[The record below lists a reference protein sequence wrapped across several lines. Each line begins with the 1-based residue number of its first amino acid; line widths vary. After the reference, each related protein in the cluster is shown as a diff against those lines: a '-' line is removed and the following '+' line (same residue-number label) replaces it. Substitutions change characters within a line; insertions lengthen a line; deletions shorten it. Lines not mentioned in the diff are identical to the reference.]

1 MHSTLI
7 YLYIFKAIYFV
18 IASFSLLISL
28 EQTTPS
34 NSHSILASEHALNKC
49 VSNFSFNTKI
59 PVLIKHMQPI
69 LYALQQEMQKQN
81 KIFIELLEGSTLS
94 QQGFN

>member
-1 MHSTLI
+1 M
-7 YLYIFKAIYFV
+7 

-34 NSHSILASEHALNKC
+34 ISHSILASEHALNKC

-59 PVLIKHMQPI
+59 PVHIKHMQPI
-69 LYALQQEMQKQN
+69 LFTARNATKKQN
-81 KIFIELLEGSTLS
+81 LHRTVRGQHFVSTVI
-94 QQGFN
+94 